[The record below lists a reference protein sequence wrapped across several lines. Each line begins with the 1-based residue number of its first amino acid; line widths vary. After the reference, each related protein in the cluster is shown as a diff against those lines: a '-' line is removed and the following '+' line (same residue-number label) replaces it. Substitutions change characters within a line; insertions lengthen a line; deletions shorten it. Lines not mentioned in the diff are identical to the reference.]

1 MRIFR
6 HRFWQPASLT
16 VHIAMVCLALFVAS
30 CATPPGLP
38 AKINLDE
45 ALNIDDAIN
54 ALGDSLA
61 KQFEKAAPPIG
72 AARPMRN
79 FVIDRVTDARSGQT
93 TAITQ
98 EMRQRITASLGS
110 KIPGANTTP
119 LDRDGLGK
127 ADFVVAGSLSNEPY
141 KAGER
146 RFRLQVS
153 IANLKTGLIAAQSSV
168 WLKGEF
174 DTTPDLFYRDSP
186 IVPRDPVVAAQ
197 TATARAAP
205 GSKADAR
212 YLDQLP
218 TGAILNEAEIA
229 YNRGNSEDAAR
240 LYDIAAARPDG
251 KTLRTYSGLYLT
263 NTRLDRKRDSEAAF
277 SGLLREGIAN
287 NELSIRFL
295 FKVGSTEFV
304 EDPLHGPQY
313 PMWLRQLAQNFWKAR
328 DCVEIAGHSSRTG
341 SEDLNDKL
349 SAYRAEAVLRYM
361 MLTEPRLQSKIKA
374 VGKGF
379 RETIVGSGADNAS
392 DAVDRRVEF
401 RVVPCS

>member
-1 MRIFR
+1 M
-6 HRFWQPASLT
+6 A
-16 VHIAMVCLALFVAS
+16 VACLALFVAS
-30 CATPPGLP
+30 CATPPAP
-38 AKINLDE
+38 SAKINLDE
-45 ALNIDDAIN
+45 ELNIDDAIN
-54 ALGDSLA
+54 RLGDSLA
-61 KQFEKAAPPIG
+61 RQFETTMPPPG
-72 AARPMRN
+72 AGGAGRN
-79 FVIDRVTDARSGQT
+79 FAIDRVTDARSGQT

-98 EMRQRITASLGS
+98 DLRQRIFVSLGS
-110 KIPGANTTP
+110 KIAGAKAAM
-119 LDRDGLGK
+119 LDREGLGT
-127 ADFVVAGSLSNEPY
+127 ANFVVAGSLSNEPY
-141 KAGER
+141 KGEER

-153 IANLKTGLIAAQSSV
+153 IADLKTGLITAHAAV
-168 WLKGEF
+168 WLKGVF

-197 TATARAAP
+197 TASARAAP

-218 TGAILNEAEIA
+218 TGAILNEAETA
-229 YNRGNSEDAAR
+229 YNGGNFAEAGR
-240 LYDIAAARPDG
+240 LYDMAAARPDG

-313 PMWLRQLAQNFWKAR
+313 PMWLRQLAQSFWKAR
-328 DCVEIAGHSSRTG
+328 DCVEISGHSSRTG
-341 SEDLNDKL
+341 SEELNDKL
-349 SAYRAEAVLRYM
+349 SAYRAEAVLRFM
-361 MLTEPRLQSKIKA
+361 MLTEARLQSKIKP

-379 RETIVGSGADNAS
+379 RETIVGTGSDNAS